1 MEIIAGLSGA
11 GERIPALA
19 QEASRPGICE
29 SNSATC
35 KSWRANS
42 KAMALPI
49 RPPPATIASYDFMPA
64 FYRIQV
70 GNYAAG

>member
-1 MEIIAGLSGA
+1 
-11 GERIPALA
+11 
-19 QEASRPGICE
+19 
-29 SNSATC
+29 
-35 KSWRANS
+35 
-42 KAMALPI
+42 MALPI